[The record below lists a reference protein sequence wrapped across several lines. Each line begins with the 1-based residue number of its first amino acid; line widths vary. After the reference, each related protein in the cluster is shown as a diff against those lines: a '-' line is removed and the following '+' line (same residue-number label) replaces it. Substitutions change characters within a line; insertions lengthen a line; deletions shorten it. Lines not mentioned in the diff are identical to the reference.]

1 MEPFDMF
8 SLEREKFA
16 NFVVDFVS
24 RDTLVYFRGKKS
36 HPLDRGCIRLLSLYS
51 YIFFDA
57 SHETK
62 PSIQEIGLFLDEGSD
77 IASLYQDACYWYDRW
92 KNTEEEIR
100 CTSFCEGLNSII
112 LQKAREVSSDA
123 WLLLPDFRGRK
134 ESVRRKVNFDN
145 GLPTEKMEENLLI
158 PSLQ

>member
-1 MEPFDMF
+1 MDPFNTF

-24 RDTLVYFRGKKS
+24 RDTFVFFRGKKK

-62 PSIQEIGLFLDEGSD
+62 PSIQEMGLFLDKGND
-77 IASLYQDACYWYDRW
+77 VASLYQDACYWYDRW
-92 KNTEEEIR
+92 RGMDEETR
-100 CTSFCEGLNSII
+100 CISFCEELNSVI
-112 LQKAREVSSDA
+112 LKKAREVSADA
-123 WLLLPDFRGRK
+123 WLLLPDFRARRDG
-134 ESVRRKVNFDN
+134 VRRKVHFEDVFFYD
-145 GLPTEKMEENLLI
+145 EKGENT
-158 PSLQ
+158 SSFSA